1 MPLTKIQSLGI
12 TDGTIVNADINAS
25 AAIAGTKISGSFGKV
40 LQVLQATK
48 QDIED
53 FALATSTLSD
63 VTGLSLS
70 ITPSSASNKI
80 LVLFTVHLG
89 QNSGG
94 GANPYINIDRG
105 GSNIFIG
112 DASGV
117 RTRTTSG
124 VGIDVSSQYTLK
136 IATQTYLDS
145 PNTTS
150 ATTYKLRTGGF
161 NSRAFSV
168 NRTLVNDAEGN
179 TATSTL
185 TLMEIAG

>member
-12 TDGTIVNADINAS
+12 TDGTIVNADISAS
-25 AAIAGTKISGSFGKV
+25 AAIAGTKLTGVGKV
-40 LQVLQATK
+40 LQVLQVTK
-48 QDIED
+48 QDAQS

-80 LVLFTVHLG
+80 LILFTVHLG
-89 QNSGG
+89 QDSGG

-112 DASGV
+112 DASGTRV
-117 RTRTTSG
+117 RTTSG
-124 VGIDVSSQYTLK
+124 VGIDVNSQYTLK

-150 ATTYKLRTGGF
+150 ATTYKLRVGGYS
-161 NSRAFSV
+161 SRAFRINETIINS
-168 NRTLVNDAEGN
+168 DEAN

-185 TLMEIAG
+185 TLIEIAA